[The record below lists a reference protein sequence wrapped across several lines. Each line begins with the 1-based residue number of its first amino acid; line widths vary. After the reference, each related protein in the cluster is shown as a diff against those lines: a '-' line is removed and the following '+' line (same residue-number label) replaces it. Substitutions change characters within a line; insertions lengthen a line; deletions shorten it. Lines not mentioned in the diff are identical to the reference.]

1 MSLIRNVGAALAIA
15 ALAACSTTTTVSE
28 TSNTAGASLEGTS
41 WRLDAVDSGPLS
53 SLEGARTVTMGFAE
67 GRVFGHAGCN
77 RYFSTYTVKG
87 DQLVL
92 APAGTT
98 MMYCEGEGST
108 VEQAFL
114 PMLTEPLTLVWSR
127 DTMQLQA
134 ADGNTLRFVS
144 APNSDSSP

>member
-1 MSLIRNVGAALAIA
+1 MSLIRNIGATLAFAALV
-15 ALAACSTTTTVSE
+15 ACSTTTTVSE
-28 TSNTAGASLEGTS
+28 TTSTAGTTLEGTN

-77 RYFSTYTVKG
+77 RYFSTYAIKG

-114 PMLTEPLTLVWSR
+114 PMLTDPLTLVWNR
-127 DTMQLQA
+127 NTMELRA
-134 ADGNTLRFVS
+134 ADGSTLRFVP
-144 APNSDSSP
+144 APNSDSAQ